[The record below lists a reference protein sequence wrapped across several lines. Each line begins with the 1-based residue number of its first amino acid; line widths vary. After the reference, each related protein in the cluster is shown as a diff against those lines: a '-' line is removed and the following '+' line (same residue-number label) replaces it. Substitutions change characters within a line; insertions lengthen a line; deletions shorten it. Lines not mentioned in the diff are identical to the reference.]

1 MRRLTAMLVLCGLAA
16 GCGEREE
23 TVAATDETVAPAP
36 SPSPTET
43 ATATAEPDLAACP
56 PSRTFEGDLMERT
69 GPLPVPTEFAGMVKS
84 DMNHF
89 AIISKAGNTF
99 CVDTG
104 WMDRIEDAKIS
115 HDQRFLAFGWL
126 GYEQFGY
133 VVIDRSG
140 KGQVIDTGNAPLS
153 PPNGKRFAAVDLSVS
168 GFGSLNAFAV
178 WDIRP
183 IGLRQ
188 LAMVSD
194 GLPDGDW
201 RIDGWKGNDC
211 VRLSLLPLD
220 RHPADYSDFQ
230 KAPRDPW
237 FASAANRW
245 RPEPGTCP
253 AG

>member
-1 MRRLTAMLVLCGLAA
+1 MRRLTAVLVLCAMAA
-16 GCGEREE
+16 GCSSREQ
-23 TVAATDETVAPAP
+23 ASPAPDETPTATPLP
-36 SPSPTET
+36 SATESPTT
-43 ATATAEPDLAACP
+43 GPEPDLTACP
-56 PSRTFEGDLMERT
+56 PSHAFEGDLMERT
-69 GPLPVPTEFAGMVKS
+69 GPMPVPSEFAGMVKS
-84 DMNHF
+84 DMSHF

-99 CVDTG
+99 CLDTG

-153 PPNGKRFAAVDLSVS
+153 PPDGKRFAAVDLSVS

-188 LAMVSD
+188 LAMVTD

-211 VRLSLLPLD
+211 VRLSLLPID
-220 RHPADYSDFQ
+220 RHPSDQADFE

-245 RPEPGTCP
+245 QPRPGTCP